1 MRKFLLAATL
11 LILAGIALYGQT
23 AATQPF
29 AVQYVDGS
37 VQVQLKAQT
46 TWKTLKVK
54 DQVPVDATL
63 KVAKGAMVELA
74 RDKTILTLI
83 KEGTYPMAG
92 MIAKVQSSGAGVGS
106 TVAAKIKA
114 VASEPVQSS
123 TTGGVRAAKAGDM
136 PDWNN
141 GGYSLQQKVKD
152 KASEE
157 DYYNLVFKYWG
168 IRGGYAD
175 RPELFM
181 VEDYWMAVDQGVR
194 ALIEGTYDRAIQQ
207 LRGAVTEAIFD
218 DEVKRANYLLAVAYT
233 EGGSP
238 ARAWKILSELALV
251 PDDLEYKDFLIR
263 KAQLQ
268 VDSLLNE
275 DALATLKPLLDP
287 LAKDEFGQAACLI
300 AYYANKGLDRSKEAA
315 EMKQKG
321 LSITYMRTDEKGNQV
336 QVTSETAKILATL
349 P

>member
-1 MRKFLLAATL
+1 MRKLLLTTTL
-11 LILAGIALYGQT
+11 FILAGIALYGQT
-23 AATQPF
+23 ATQPF

-37 VQVQLKAQT
+37 VQVQLKGQA

-63 KVAKGAMVELA
+63 KVAKGAMIELA

-83 KEGTYPMAG
+83 KEGTYPMTG
-92 MIAKVQSSGAGVGS
+92 LIAKVQASGTGIGS

-114 VASEPVQSS
+114 VASDPVQSS
-123 TTGGVRAAKAGDM
+123 TTGGVRAAKGGEM
-136 PDWNN
+136 PDWSN

-152 KASEE
+152 KASEA
-157 DYYNLVFKYWG
+157 DYYDLVFKYWG

-181 VEDYWMAVDQGVR
+181 VEDYWMAVDKGVR
-194 ALIEGTYDRAIQQ
+194 ALVEGAYDKAIQY
-207 LRGAVTEAIFD
+207 LRDAVTEAIFD
-218 DEVKRANYLLAVAYT
+218 DEVKRANYLLAVAYA

-238 ARAWKILSELALV
+238 ARAWKILSGMELV
-251 PDDLEYKDFLIR
+251 PDDLEYRDFLIR

-268 VDSLLNE
+268 VDSLQNE

-287 LAKDEFGQAACLI
+287 LAKDEFGQAACLV
-300 AYYANKGLDRSKEAA
+300 AYYADKGLDRSKDAA
-315 EMKQKG
+315 DIKQKG
-321 LSITYMRTDEKGNQV
+321 LSITYTRTDEKGNQV